1 MVKFGTRL
9 SFEEVTAGDLIGMY
23 IKEICARE
31 LLTAADEKILAQK
44 IERGERVNEIERNWL
59 QKYGY
64 PIPTTGFVVTLL
76 KDMKEYTSLVDILR
90 QKLKTAP
97 AVYSVDS
104 ILTAKLLDMDNI
116 DSTER
121 QKLKQAIAEETGRPL
136 SEIEHNLT
144 TLLVAVNLL
153 PTEVMDIIINS
164 LGVDNNKN
172 LVANGDL
179 THISGA
185 CEPRIRAHLDVIKRD
200 AEEARIRLIEAN
212 LRLVVSIA
220 GKYISQG
227 MPLLDLIQEGNIG
240 LMKAVDKFDYHQGY
254 KFSTYATWWIRQAIT
269 RAISIQGRTIRIP
282 AHIGSTINR
291 LLKVSQRL
299 AQEFGREPSPR
310 EIGQELGMT
319 PEVISEILIFSK
331 FPISLESPID
341 ADEERHLGD
350 LIEDDNILP
359 PADAAVKQLLKDS
372 VQEVLSTLTHRQQRV
387 IWLRFGLE
395 DGRSRTLEEVG
406 RELHLTRE
414 RVRQIEAKAISRL
427 RHPTRRRIL
436 KDYLG

>member
-9 SFEEVTAGDLIGMY
+9 SYKEVTAGDLIGMY

>member
-1 MVKFGTRL
+1 MG
-9 SFEEVTAGDLIGMY
+9 
-23 IKEICARE
+23 
-31 LLTAADEKILAQK
+31 
-44 IERGERVNEIERNWL
+44 
-59 QKYGY
+59 
-64 PIPTTGFVVTLL
+64 
-76 KDMKEYTSLVDILR
+76 
-90 QKLKTAP
+90 
-97 AVYSVDS
+97 
-104 ILTAKLLDMDNI
+104 
-116 DSTER
+116 
-121 QKLKQAIAEETGRPL
+121 
-136 SEIEHNLT
+136 
-144 TLLVAVNLL
+144 
-153 PTEVMDIIINS
+153 IIINS
-164 LGVDNNKN
+164 LAVDNNKN
-172 LVANGDL
+172 LVADADFTN
-179 THISGA
+179 IIGA
-185 CEPRIRAHLDVIKRD
+185 CKPRIKAHLNMIKRD
-200 AEEARIRLIEAN
+200 AEASLNKLIEAN
-212 LRLVVSIA
+212 LRLVVSVA
-220 GKYISQG
+220 SKYISQG

-240 LMKAVDKFDYHQGY
+240 LMKAVDKFDHRRGY

-269 RAISIQGRTIRIP
+269 RAISTQGRTIRIP
-282 AHIGSTINR
+282 VHMGSTISR
-291 LLKVSQRL
+291 LLRVSRRL
-299 AQEFGREPSPR
+299 AQELGREPSHR
-310 EIGQELGMT
+310 EIGQEMGMT
-319 PEVISEILIFSK
+319 PETISEILIFSQ